1 MKKDLQKYFI
11 AFISIFFIT
20 FTFNIEAQ
28 NQSSDREVRKPNIKY
43 KKARAWLI
51 EVPVG
56 LGIRLGCL
64 PKSP

>member
-28 NQSSDREVRKPNIKY
+28 NQSSDREV
-43 KKARAWLI
+43 KKDQH
-51 EVPVG
+51 
-56 LGIRLGCL
+56 
-64 PKSP
+64 

>member
-28 NQSSDREVRKPNIKY
+28 NQSSDREVKRPTLNIKKQERY
-43 KKARAWLI
+43 EQALQKKWLKFT
-51 EVPVG
+51 
-56 LGIRLGCL
+56 RL
-64 PKSP
+64 

>member
-28 NQSSDREVRKPNIKY
+28 NQSSDREVKKPTSNIKKQERY
-43 KKARAWLI
+43 KQVLQKKWLKFM
-51 EVPVG
+51 
-56 LGIRLGCL
+56 RL
-64 PKSP
+64 

>member
-28 NQSSDREVRKPNIKY
+28 NQSSDREVRKTNIKY
-43 KKARAWLI
+43 KKARALQASTAKKWLKFM
-51 EVPVG
+51 
-56 LGIRLGCL
+56 RL
-64 PKSP
+64 